1 MNIIIEGPNGTGKT
15 TFINKLLACKEFE
28 NYNVEHLTAS
38 CPNDY
43 EFHKRLLLNDNTI
56 FDRFFIGEMV
66 YPKIYKRAFKISTHE
81 IQQLCNDFA
90 DSTIIV
96 FIDADYGFICDSLKK
111 RGEEIDM
118 NFIDTEKQLFNE
130 AVDSLK
136 NIKIYKI
143 KHHATGC
150 LYGSEK
156 SDDYYINKIRNDYTE
171 MK

>member
-1 MNIIIEGPNGTGKT
+1 
-15 TFINKLLACKEFE
+15 
-28 NYNVEHLTAS
+28 
-38 CPNDY
+38 
-43 EFHKRLLLNDNTI
+43 
-56 FDRFFIGEMV
+56 
-66 YPKIYKRAFKISTHE
+66 
-81 IQQLCNDFA
+81 
-90 DSTIIV
+90 
-96 FIDADYGFICDSLKK
+96 
-111 RGEEIDM
+111 M

>member
-43 EFHKRLLLNDNTI
+43 DFHRRLLLKDNTI

-66 YPKIYKRAFKISTHE
+66 YPKIYKRAFKISTYE
-81 IQQLCNDFA
+81 IQKLCDEFA
-90 DSTIIV
+90 NNTIIV
-96 FIDADYGFICDSLKK
+96 FIDADYGFVCDSLKK

-118 NFIDTEKQLFNE
+118 DFIDMEKQLFNN

-150 LYGSEK
+150 LYGLEK
-156 SDDYYINKIRNDYTE
+156 PDDYYVHKIKNDYEE